1 LQLAIEEK
9 KEGRTASIKESIA
22 AAHAEAAQMQE
33 RIAAAKEQ
41 KNVDAAV
48 NLAASSK
55 RLLALIAEAEQLR

>member
-1 LQLAIEEK
+1 
-9 KEGRTASIKESIA
+9 
-22 AAHAEAAQMQE
+22 MQE